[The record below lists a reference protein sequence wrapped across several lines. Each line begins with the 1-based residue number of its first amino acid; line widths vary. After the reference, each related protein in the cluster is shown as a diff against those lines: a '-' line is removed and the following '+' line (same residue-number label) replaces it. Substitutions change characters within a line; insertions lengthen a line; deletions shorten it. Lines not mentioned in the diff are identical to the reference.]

1 MKRVIQV
8 FEHSR
13 FGSGI
18 VRCLGGLIPALML
31 VSPAYAQ
38 LSQANTFL
46 QSVATALEGIG
57 VVVCTIAILW
67 AAFKLMFQ
75 AARFTE
81 IAHIFIGAMLAGG
94 AATFAGW
101 MFSGSGS

>member
-1 MKRVIQV
+1 MKYRIHKYPDVPTA
-8 FEHSR
+8 R
-13 FGSGI
+13 LAA
-18 VRCLGGLIPALML
+18 RCVAASVATLAV
-31 VSPAYAQ
+31 VSPAFAQ

-46 QSVATALEGIG
+46 QSVATALEGVG

-81 IAHIFIGAMLAGG
+81 ISHIFIGAMLAGG

>member
-1 MKRVIQV
+1 MKYRIRKFTYSWAARLAARRAVV
-8 FEHSR
+8 SV
-13 FGSGI
+13 ST
-18 VRCLGGLIPALML
+18 LGL
-31 VSPAYAQ
+31 VSPAFAQ

-46 QSVATALEGIG
+46 QSVATALEGVG

-81 IAHIFIGAMLAGG
+81 ISHIFIGAMLAGG